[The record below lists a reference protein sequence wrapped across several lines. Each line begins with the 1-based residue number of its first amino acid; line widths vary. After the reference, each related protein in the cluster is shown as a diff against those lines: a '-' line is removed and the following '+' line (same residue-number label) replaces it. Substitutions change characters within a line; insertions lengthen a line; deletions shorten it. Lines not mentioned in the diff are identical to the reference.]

1 MLHVVVIQDSAQLVL
16 GISTL
21 GKVFSPVRFQSQA
34 VYPGRELSTLTDQWT
49 NQAAKSAPGCVL
61 TAWVYSKP
69 RQVYR
74 LALRMPS
81 LNLPDSQ
88 SAQVGNH
95 MKSPLSHLESLRAI
109 LPSRAA
115 APATT

>member
-81 LNLPDSQ
+81 AESTRLPKC
-88 SAQVGNH
+88 AGR
-95 MKSPLSHLESLRAI
+95 KSHEVTVVAS
-109 LPSRAA
+109 
-115 APATT
+115 